1 MKVFFFVV
9 GLAFAFKINT
19 NDYKQV
25 FANNGDDG
33 KPNSY
38 VDFYN
43 NFYDQQRNHERKMTI
58 LEKCKEI
65 MPVS

>member
-1 MKVFFFVV
+1 MKVIFFVV
-9 GLAFAFKINT
+9 SLAFAFTIDT
-19 NDYKQV
+19 NAKKLV
-25 FANNGDDG
+25 FANNGEDG

-38 VDFYN
+38 VDFYK
-43 NFYDQQRNHERKMTI
+43 NFYDQERNHERKMTI